1 MSLIEKEKK
10 AIARLQMFAPPAEQ
24 KPYYLA
30 YSGGK
35 DSDCILILAQLAG
48 VRFEAV
54 HNHTT
59 VDAPDTVY
67 YVRSKSN
74 VTVNYPERTMW
85 QLIVDKLIPPTRL
98 ARYCCA
104 ELKERGGQGRRVVT
118 GVRWAES
125 LKRRNSAD
133 VVLIESKIKKA
144 QRIAEQLGVEFT
156 LTERG
161 GIILNEDNDKSR
173 DMVEDC
179 YRQHKTVI
187 NPIVDWSDSDVWEF
201 LNHYGCKSN
210 PLYEC
215 GYKRIGCIGCPM
227 ASKHRYK
234 EFHDYPAYK
243 HNYIKAFDRM
253 LAERKKRGLTSKVN
267 WRNGLDVFRWWLEE
281 DVNQLTFFDDLEGV
295 I

>member
-10 AIARLQMFAPPAEQ
+10 AIARLQMFAPPDNAP
-24 KPYYLA
+24 PYYLA

-59 VDAPDTVY
+59 VDAPETVY

-74 VTVNYPERTMW
+74 VTVSYPERTMW

-98 ARYCCA
+98 ARYCCS

-133 VVLIESKIKKA
+133 VV
-144 QRIAEQLGVEFT
+144 
-156 LTERG
+156 
-161 GIILNEDNDKSR
+161 II
-173 DMVEDC
+173 
-179 YRQHKTVI
+179 VI
-187 NPIVDWSDSDVWEF
+187 
-201 LNHYGCKSN
+201 
-210 PLYEC
+210 
-215 GYKRIGCIGCPM
+215 
-227 ASKHRYK
+227 
-234 EFHDYPAYK
+234 
-243 HNYIKAFDRM
+243 YIKDNTAALGKSKFN
-253 LAERKKRGLTSKVN
+253 AELLSDTLS
-267 WRNGLDVFRWWLEE
+267 
-281 DVNQLTFFDDLEGV
+281 FF
-295 I
+295 